1 MNPEQYKVML
11 ETFLRVELHVSKF
24 CCVSN
29 KMEQLLK
36 QQKFPCRS
44 SGQHFWADSFLVF
57 RTSTFPACWPDH
69 GVPDYFLY
77 VKSRVYGV
85 GVACWPLIPK
95 LAGSNPA
102 EAVGFLGRKNPQ
114 DAFLRRGSKV
124 VGPMS

>member
-1 MNPEQYKVML
+1 VNPEQYKVML

-57 RTSTFPACWPDH
+57 RTSPFPP
-69 GVPDYFLY
+69 
-77 VKSRVYGV
+77 
-85 GVACWPLIPK
+85 
-95 LAGSNPA
+95 AGLTMEYHTTSSMLKA
-102 EAVGFLGRKNPQ
+102 GYMV
-114 DAFLRRGSKV
+114 
-124 VGPMS
+124 